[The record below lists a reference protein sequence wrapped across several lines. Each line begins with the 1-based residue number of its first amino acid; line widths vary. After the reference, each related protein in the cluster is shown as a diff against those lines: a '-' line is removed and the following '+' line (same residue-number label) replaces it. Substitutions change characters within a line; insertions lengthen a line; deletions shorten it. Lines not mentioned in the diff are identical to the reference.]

1 MSKKGHPDYYQEV
14 AARIADE
21 RGAFYVNQ
29 FANQANVDAHY
40 TTTGPEIWEQTG
52 GEIDALVVGVGSG
65 GTVSGIGKYLKERK
79 PEVSIVLA
87 DPVGSVL
94 APLVNEGREV
104 KAGSWLV
111 EGIGEDF
118 IPPITDMDI
127 IDEAIEVSDR
137 DAFLAARELLRVQG
151 LLAGSSSGTLLAAS
165 LEWCRRQ
172 TEPKTVVSFACDHGA
187 KYLDKMF
194 NDHWMTDQGFIER
207 EQHGNLRDL
216 IARRH
221 RMGEDYTVRDDL
233 PLMQAFKSMRL
244 HDVSQMAVL
253 DSDGNIQG
261 IIDESDVLLA
271 VTSNTDNF
279 NKPVSAIMTSRL
291 ETVSPES
298 TIEELLPIFR
308 SDQVA
313 IVMENSEF
321 LGLITRIDL
330 INYLRKQL
338 LR

>member
-1 MSKKGHPDYYQEV
+1 M
-14 AARIADE
+14 
-21 RGAFYVNQ
+21 
-29 FANQANVDAHY
+29 
-40 TTTGPEIWEQTG
+40 
-52 GEIDALVVGVGSG
+52 
-65 GTVSGIGKYLKERK
+65 SGIGKYLKERK